1 MKRQERWGRPKSRPH
16 TTIDRI
22 KMKQRFREKS
32 AQVGPSKGKLFED
45 MYWPVQNHQLG
56 RIKKEFLQMNLEDKK
71 VQRVKDKLDI
81 FKEKLQIINT
91 REIGDLFIAKQ
102 KDNGI
107 QEVVVDQVEFF
118 MSRVLAKSIRHKRI
132 DITDLKVGKQFF
144 KVFIPNILLKNQNI
158 YQLVLK
164 GNHLG
169 DDGVFRLIDFLEG
182 KLFEADYI
190 NKTNTKNGNQFAHM
204 NFSNSK
210 YSATS
215 TVTKIKSAHKRL
227 RNNSTLNAQVN
238 EQGNIQN
245 LFFPKN
251 SEFSNSSKAIPKSR
265 RLNSSICATESPPD
279 MFRSSNFRAGSL
291 SSNKIHSSRWATQM
305 KLELVNPIAE
315 ELSEDT
321 LPEFGLPDLAKLDL
335 DSTCLTDTGF
345 IRLFDFMTNNKSIV
359 VLNIGNKEGFLRNK
373 ITEASAHSLKLFM
386 QTNQALKVFKLQNLS
401 LSTRLV
407 ESALEG
413 LKHNQD
419 LEILDL
425 SFNCKLGPELGINL
439 KKHLFEGQLRDLR
452 LRKCGLG
459 TRGVIALSH
468 CLDPAYKGSLIHL
481 DLTENHIDQKGM
493 IFLFESLT
501 ENSRLESLVLDGNQ
515 IHSRKISSL
524 STFLAANLTLSSLSL
539 KECRLDDGI
548 CDALKNGLK
557 KNKSLR
563 KLFLNGNYIYSKGA
577 NVLMEGL
584 CFNSGLHELDLSY
597 NKVSNRSDK
606 MLKNLLIENKTLKI
620 FNLKN
625 NLAGDDL
632 GKAALKGLRQNQT
645 ISSLNLKNNLM
656 SGGMIRKV
664 TTHLA
669 RKAKQKR
676 FQAKAEINLQIQDL
690 EKFNQQKVNIEQD
703 LTQHR
708 LLLEQNTK
716 QMMDFEAEVVL
727 IKHEKR
733 EITNLIESRFQNLF
747 LNNNRIEGKT
757 KDLDDYRE
765 QKENKH
771 RDIMDDLKAKW
782 EQVEENAKAHREMV
796 QQARRLRAA
805 QNEQHSGKMKG
816 VQKDIRRMQ
825 HRNEMDQKNYDVL
838 KASYLERRAV
848 LNLVS
853 RGNLK
858 RTTTKSNR
866 SNHVYSKTSQDSQF
880 NGSSLNGSKISRNIL
895 GSKGNNLNKS
905 VVNGKN
911 RNKARNSKNSS
922 IINFKKKDNQGQG
935 KNNYKKMKTVRKP
948 AKKKV
953 K

>member
-1 MKRQERWGRPKSRPH
+1 
-16 TTIDRI
+16 
-22 KMKQRFREKS
+22 
-32 AQVGPSKGKLFED
+32 
-45 MYWPVQNHQLG
+45 
-56 RIKKEFLQMNLEDKK
+56 MNLEDKK

-81 FKEKLQIINT
+81 FKEKLHIINT

-107 QEVVVDQVEFF
+107 QEVVVEQVEFF

-132 DITDLKVGKQFF
+132 DITDLKVGKEFF
-144 KVFIPNILLKNQNI
+144 KVFIPNILLKNQKV

-169 DDGVFRLIDFLEG
+169 DSGVFRLIDFLEG
-182 KLFEADYI
+182 KLFEADYV
-190 NKTNTKNGNQFAHM
+190 NKTNTKNVNR
-204 NFSNSK
+204 FSETNRSTLK
-210 YSATS
+210 YSGTS
-215 TVTKIKSAHKRL
+215 AVKHLKSVHKRL
-227 RNNSTLNAQVN
+227 RNNSTINSQAT
-238 EQGNIQN
+238 EQEGIKN
-245 LFFPKN
+245 LFFPKT
-251 SEFSNSSKAIPKSR
+251 SEFSDSSKSNPQHR
-265 RLNSSICATESPPD
+265 RLNSSICVAESPPN
-279 MFRSSNFRAGSL
+279 MIRSPNFRAGSL
-291 SSNKIHSSRWATQM
+291 SSNRIHSSRWATQM
-305 KLELVNPIAE
+305 KLDSVNPIVE
-315 ELSEDT
+315 ELCEDT
-321 LPEFGLPDLAKLDL
+321 LPEFGLPELSKLDL
-335 DSTCLTDTGF
+335 DSTCLTDPGF
-345 IRLFDFMTNNKSIV
+345 IRLFDFMASNKSIV

-373 ITEASAHSLKLFM
+373 ITVESAQSLKLFV
-386 QTNQALKVFKLQNLS
+386 QNNRSLKVLKMQNLS
-401 LSTRLV
+401 LPIGLV
-407 ESALEG
+407 ELALEG
-413 LKHNQD
+413 LKNNQD

-481 DLTENHIDQKGM
+481 DLTENEIDQKGM

-524 STFLAANLTLSSLSL
+524 STFLATNLSLSSLSL

-606 MLKNLLIENKTLKI
+606 MIKNLLIENKTLRI

-632 GKAALKGLRQNQT
+632 GNAALKGLRQNQT
-645 ISSLNLKNNLM
+645 ISCLNLKNNLM
-656 SGGMIRKV
+656 SGGMISKV
-664 TTHLA
+664 ITHLA

-676 FQAKAEINLQIQDL
+676 FQAKAETNHQIQDL
-690 EKFNQQKVNIEQD
+690 EKFNEQRINVEQD
-703 LTQHR
+703 LEQHR

-716 QMMDFEAEVVL
+716 QMMDFEAEVGLV
-727 IKHEKR
+727 KREKR
-733 EITNLIESRFQNLF
+733 DITNLIESRFQNLF
-747 LNNNRIEGKT
+747 INNNRIEGKT

-771 RDIMDDLKAKW
+771 RDLMEDLKVKW
-782 EQVEENAKAHREMV
+782 EQVEANAKAHREMV

-825 HRNEMDQKNYDVL
+825 HRNEMDQKNYDIL

-848 LNLVS
+848 LNLES
-853 RGNLK
+853 QDNLK
-858 RTTTKSNR
+858 SNNTRSNR
-866 SNHVYSKTSQDSQF
+866 SNNVYSKTSQDSQF
-880 NGSSLNGSKISRNIL
+880 TNSSLTGSRISRNVL
-895 GSKGNNLNKS
+895 GPKGNSLNRS
-905 VVNGKN
+905 VIKGKN

-922 IINFKKKDNQGQG
+922 VINFKKKDNQGQG
-935 KNNYKKMKTVRKP
+935 KNNLKKMKTLKKP
-948 AKKKV
+948 AKKKI